1 MGNPNYYFERIG
13 LGGTWRDPLLVVL
26 QATFTSGVALVDTV
40 ASDPDVALA
49 RDAAGD
55 YDVTG
60 LPLGTRVHCL
70 GALVDLASDTPADTV
85 TGYVQP
91 RSLSASAGT
100 GKLLFFNRDDGD
112 QADPPDGTRLF
123 ATFMVQT

>member
-1 MGNPNYYFERIG
+1 MAKRDYYFERVG
-13 LGGTWRDPLLVVL
+13 STWRDPLLVVL
-26 QATFTSGVALVDTV
+26 QATFASGVALVDTV
-40 ASDPDVALA
+40 ASDPDVDIAK
-49 RDAAGD
+49 DTTGD

-70 GALVDLASDTPADTV
+70 GAMVDLASDTPADTV

-91 RSLSASAGT
+91 RSLLASAGT

-112 QADPPDGTRLF
+112 QADPPDGARLY
-123 ATFMVQT
+123 ATFLVQT